1 MLKMKIRKKYLLLGL
16 VLTSILLLPMSRVNA
31 LPLVKD
37 AIDDV
42 RHYNG
47 ATLLSTGDYQD
58 EIDIDNMEIDG
69 TNLVVTFQDVPQ
81 YDEDHRYYA
90 IIIWD
95 LADWIDNFTSATYG
109 KGENS
114 VLTYLADETPT
125 IIASTIVQDSISVVG
140 NTLQIPIPEHALI
153 TSLNNPKNFTGYA
166 RVDSGA
172 TEYYYDEIEG
182 IPSTN
187 VFPGYTIYIVIS
199 SLTILAFVATKRKK
213 K

>member
-1 MLKMKIRKKYLLLGL
+1 MKIRKNYLLLSL
-16 VLTSILLLPMSRVNA
+16 VLASILLLPISRANA
-31 LPLVKD
+31 LPIVKD
-37 AIDDV
+37 ATDDV

-58 EIDIDNMEIDG
+58 EIDFEDMEIDG
-69 TNLVVTFQDVPQ
+69 TNLVLTFQDVPQ
-81 YDEDHRYYA
+81 YDDDHRYFA
-90 IIIWD
+90 VIIWD

-109 KGENS
+109 KGENTVS
-114 VLTYLADETPT
+114 TYLADETPT
-125 IIASTIVQDSISVVG
+125 IIASTIVPDSISIVG

-153 TSLNNPKNFTGYA
+153 TSLNNPKNFTAYA
-166 RVDSGA
+166 RADSGA
-172 TEYYYDEIEG
+172 TEYYYDEVEG

-199 SLTILAFVATKRKK
+199 SLAILTFVALKRKK